1 MPRAEIVGVLHNLGL
16 APDATTLIA
25 AVKAG
30 LDVRAFADLARR
42 LGVSDASL
50 AEVAGIA
57 PTTLGCRKRA
67 GALTPDESE
76 HVLRLA
82 ALLEHATNVFEDDG
96 EAADWLRTPNLALGG
111 FTPLALETLAH
122 ADRRRF
128 ERDYVAIEVRVP
140 PDLVLELRDDDVPG
154 DWRAR
159 PTSWSARASAR
170 FTSALPDDSA
180 STSASRL
187 VERQPFRG
195 RAPEDRAEVAPMMP
209 VTLIHDLWERLLGP
223 AGLALQRGDVPCRA
237 RSVRRARYARR
248 PIQVSSGMSTRRSRG

>member
-1 MPRAEIVGVLHNLGL
+1 MDYTWPELYLDAAALAE
-16 APDATTLIA
+16 
-25 AVKAG
+25 AG
-30 LDVRAFADLARR
+30 LPPR
-42 LGVSDASL
+42 LGAWHGQTVP
-50 AEVAGIA
+50 GN
-57 PTTLGCRKRA
+57 GRA
-67 GALTPDESE
+67 
-76 HVLRLA
+76 LRQR
-82 ALLEHATNVFEDDG
+82 G
-96 EAADWLRTPNLALGG
+96 
-111 FTPLALETLAH
+111 

-195 RAPEDRAEVAPMMP
+195 RVPEDRAEVAPMMP
-209 VTLIHDLWERLLGP
+209 VTLTHDLWERLLDP

-248 PIQVSSGMSTRRSRG
+248 PIQVSSGISTRRSRG